1 MASIDTHQ
9 PALPQPGKEKVPLWQ
24 RYTHGHHWRNA
35 DDEFDG
41 AKIGIWLFLATEVL
55 LFSGMFCAYALF
67 RLMYPESI
75 AAGSGYLDWRWGGLN
90 TVVLLISSFTIA
102 MAIRNVQ
109 LNQQFWARINLLIT
123 WLCAA
128 AFLVIKLTFEYI
140 PKWSDGKRP
149 GALFDYPF
157 AQHAHENV
165 WWSIYYVSTGI
176 HATHVIGGMV
186 LIAWLIYRQGKGA
199 YGPTHYTMMEGVG
212 LYWHIVD
219 LVWIF
224 LFPLLYLVH

>member
-1 MASIDTHQ
+1 MATIHSHQ
-9 PALPQPGKEKVPLWQ
+9 PALHEDQSKLPLWK
-24 RYTHGHHWRNA
+24 RYRHGHHWRNA
-35 DDEFDG
+35 DDEFDA
-41 AKIGIWLFLATEVL
+41 AKIGIWLFLSTEIL

-75 AAGSGYLDWRWGGLN
+75 AAGSSYLDWRWGGLN
-90 TVVLLISSFTIA
+90 TVVLLVSSFTMA
-102 MAIRNVQ
+102 NAIRCVQ
-109 LNQQFWARINLLIT
+109 LDKQFWARINLVIT
-123 WLCAA
+123 WVCALF
-128 AFLVIKLTFEYI
+128 FLLIKFTFEYG
-140 PKWSDGKRP
+140 PKWAEGKRP
-149 GALFDYPF
+149 GALFNYPF
-157 AQHAHENV
+157 ASEAHEPI
-165 WWSIYYVSTGI
+165 WWGIYYISTGI

-186 LIAWLIYRQGKGA
+186 LIAWLIYRQAKGA

>member
-1 MASIDTHQ
+1 MATIDTQHSD
-9 PALPQPGKEKVPLWQ
+9 LPGTGDKKAPLWQ
-24 RYTHGHHWRNA
+24 KYKHGHHWRNA
-35 DDEFDG
+35 DDEFDA

-75 AAGSGYLDWRWGGLN
+75 AAGSSYLDWRWGGLN
-90 TVVLLISSFTIA
+90 TVVLLISSFTMA

-109 LNQQFWARINLLIT
+109 LNQQSWARINLLIT
-123 WLCAA
+123 WFCAA
-128 AFLVIKLTFEYI
+128 GFLAIKIIFEYI
-140 PKWSDGKRP
+140 PKWSVGKRP
-149 GALFDYPF
+149 GALFNYPF
-157 AQHAHENV
+157 ATESHESV
-165 WWSIYYVSTGI
+165 WWGIYYVSTGI

-186 LIAWLIYRQGKGA
+186 MIAWLLYRQNKGHF
-199 YGPTHYTMMEGVG
+199 GPTHYTMMEGVG